1 MSVQTAVA
9 GSEVNTASHA
19 SFDVVTLCQQARIA
33 SRQLAQLGEG
43 EKNQLLLDMADGL
56 EAATAEILQQNQID
70 MQNAVANNV
79 SEAMQDRLLLT
90 AERIQSLAGAV
101 RQIASLPD
109 PVGQIRQLAPRPN
122 GIQVGKMRIP
132 LGVIAM
138 IYEARPNVT
147 ADAGALCLKSG
158 NAVILRGGRE
168 ALNSSLAIAKVLQQ
182 VLVAHQIN
190 PAAISVLPNPDRDL
204 LLKLLQQDSY
214 VDLVIPRGGE
224 GLIRF
229 VSDNSRIP
237 VIQHY
242 KGICHLFVDKAAD
255 LDKALALLLNG
266 KTQRPGVCNAL
277 ETLLVHADVAAT
289 FLPMA
294 EAALKVKSVDM
305 YGCERT
311 LEYLPGASAAAAD
324 QFDTEYL
331 RLALSVKVVDN
342 FAGAVAHIEQHSSGH
357 TEVICTQDISRA
369 QRFIKQVNSAV
380 VMVNAS
386 SRFSDGG
393 ELGLGAEIGIS
404 TSKLHAYGPMG
415 LESLTTEKYIVIGD
429 GQVRA

>member
-1 MSVQTAVA
+1 MQTEAKN
-9 GSEVNTASHA
+9 NT
-19 SFDVVTLCQQARIA
+19 FDVVALCQAARVA
-33 SRQLAQLGEG
+33 SRQLAQLSEAQ
-43 EKNQLLLDMADGL
+43 KNHILTDMADAL
-56 EAATAEILQQNQID
+56 IAATPAILAANALD
-70 MQNAVANNV
+70 MTAAREKDVAP
-79 SEAMQDRLLLT
+79 AMQDRLLLT
-90 AERIQSLAGAV
+90 AERLQSLAGAV
-101 RQIASLPD
+101 RQIAALPD

-122 GIQVGKMRIP
+122 GIQVGRMRIP

-158 NAVILRGGRE
+158 NVVILRGGRE
-168 ALNSSLAIAKVLQQ
+168 ALQSSLAIAAVLQQ
-182 VLVAHQIN
+182 VLEKHQIN
-190 PAAISVLPNPDRDL
+190 PAAIAVLPDPDRAIL
-204 LLKLLQQDSY
+204 LELLQQKDY
-214 VDLVIPRGGE
+214 IDLVIPRGGE
-224 GLIRF
+224 GLIHF

-242 KGICHLFVDKAAD
+242 KGICHLFVDKAANP
-255 LDKALALLLNG
+255 DKALALLLNG
-266 KTQRPGVCNAL
+266 KTQRSGVCNAL
-277 ETLLVHADVAAT
+277 ETLLVHQDIAAA
-289 FLPMA
+289 FLPLA
-294 EAALKVKSVDM
+294 GAALAEQGVQVFACQHSLG
-305 YGCERT
+305 YFSNAQPAG
-311 LEYLPGASAAAAD
+311 PA

-331 RLALSVKVVDN
+331 ALALSVRVVN
-342 FAGAVAHIEQHSSGH
+342 RFADAVAHIEQHSSGH

-369 QRFIKQVNSAV
+369 QRFLKQINSAV

-429 GQVRA
+429 GQVRQ

>member
-1 MSVQTAVA
+1 MTSVNIKAI
-9 GSEVNTASHA
+9 
-19 SFDVVTLCQQARIA
+19 CQQAKIA
-33 SRQLAQLGEG
+33 ALQLAQLSEAD
-43 EKNQLLLDMADGL
+43 KNQLLLAMADQLEADTALILAGNAKDMAAGREKQL
-56 EAATAEILQQNQID
+56 A
-70 MQNAVANNV
+70 
-79 SEAMQDRLLLT
+79 EAMLDRLLLT
-90 AERIQSLAGAV
+90 EDRIKTLANAV
-101 RQIASLPD
+101 RYIAALPD
-109 PVGQIRQLAPRPN
+109 PVGQIRQMAPRPN

-168 ALNSSLAIAKVLQQ
+168 ALNSSLGIAASLHKAMAKQGV
-182 VLVAHQIN
+182 N
-190 PAAISVLPNPDRDL
+190 PAAISVIPDPDRAL
-204 LLKLLQQDSY
+204 LLELLQQKDS

-224 GLIRF
+224 GLIHF
-229 VSDNSRIP
+229 VSDNSKIP

-242 KGICHLFVDKAAD
+242 KGICHLYVDKAAD
-255 LDKALALLLNG
+255 LDKAMALLLNG
-266 KTQRPGVCNAL
+266 KTQRPGVCNSL
-277 ETLLVHADVAAT
+277 ETLLVHQAVAPE
-289 FLPMA
+289 FL
-294 EAALKVKSVDM
+294 ALV
-305 YGCERT
+305 
-311 LEYLPGASAAAAD
+311 SAAFEEKQVEVFACDLSLPYFTGATKADGD

-331 RLALSVKVVDN
+331 RLAMSVKTVADYDE
-342 FAGAVAHIEQHSSGH
+342 AIAHIQRHSSGH
-357 TEVICTQDISRA
+357 TEVICTQDISTA
-369 QRFIKQVNSAV
+369 QRFLKQVNSAV

-429 GQVRA
+429 GQTR

>member
-1 MSVQTAVA
+1 MMMSTQ
-9 GSEVNTASHA
+9 
-19 SFDVVTLCQQARIA
+19 FDVVALCQAARLA
-33 SRQLAQLGEG
+33 SRQLAQLTESQ
-43 EKNQLLLDMADGL
+43 KNELLLAMADGL
-56 EAATAEILQQNQID
+56 VAAMPQILAANALD
-70 MQNAVANNV
+70 MANARTNNLA
-79 SEAMQDRLLLT
+79 SAMQDRLLLT
-90 AERIQSLAGAV
+90 EARLQQLAQAV
-101 RQIASLPD
+101 RHIAALPD
-109 PVGQIRQLAPRPN
+109 PVGQIRQMQPRPN

-168 ALNSSLAIAKVLQQ
+168 ALQSSLAIAEVLQQ
-182 VLVAHQIN
+182 VLSDHQIN
-190 PAAISVLPNPDRDL
+190 PAAISVLPDPDRAVL
-204 LLKLLQQDSY
+204 LTLLQQQST

-229 VSDNSRIP
+229 VSEHSKIP

-242 KGICHLFVDKAAD
+242 KGICHLFIDKAAD
-255 LDKALALLLNG
+255 VEKGLALLLNG

-277 ETLLVHADVAAT
+277 ETLLVHQAIADE
-289 FLPMA
+289 FLPI
-294 EAALKVKSVDM
+294 AAKAL
-305 YGCERT
+305 
-311 LEYLPGASAAAAD
+311 ASAEVQVYCCDKSITYFENAQAASPT

-331 RLALSVKVVDN
+331 SLAMSVRVVSD
-342 FAGAVAHIEQHSSGH
+342 FAQAVAHIEQHSSGH

-369 QRFIKQVNSAV
+369 QRFIKVINSAV

-429 GQVRA
+429 GQVRL

>member
-1 MSVQTAVA
+1 MTTQ
-9 GSEVNTASHA
+9 NQ
-19 SFDVVTLCQQARIA
+19 FDVVALCQAARQA
-33 SRQLAQLGEG
+33 SRQLAQLSES
-43 EKNQLLLDMADGL
+43 EKNKLLLAMADGL
-56 EAATAEILQQNQID
+56 IAATPQILAA
-70 MQNAVANNV
+70 NAVDMENARTNNLA
-79 SEAMQDRLLLT
+79 SAMQDRLLLT
-90 AERIQSLAGAV
+90 EARLQQLAQAV
-101 RQIASLPD
+101 RQIAALPD
-109 PVGQIRQLAPRPN
+109 PVGQIRHLQPRPN

-168 ALNSSLAIAKVLQQ
+168 ALQSSLAIADVLQQ
-182 VLVAHQIN
+182 VLRAHQIN
-190 PAAISVLPNPDRDL
+190 PAAISVLPDPDRAVL
-204 LLKLLQQDSY
+204 LTLLQQQST

-229 VSDNSRIP
+229 VSEHSKIP

-242 KGICHLFVDKAAD
+242 KGICHLFIDKAAD
-255 LDKALALLLNG
+255 VAKGLALLLNG

-277 ETLLVHADVAAT
+277 ETLLVHQDIAAE
-289 FLPMA
+289 FLPIAAKALAAA
-294 EAALKVKSVDM
+294 EVQV
-305 YGCERT
+305 YGCEQAIA
-311 LEYLPGASAAAAD
+311 YFADAHAASPS

-331 RLALSVKVVDN
+331 SLALSVRVVSD
-342 FAGAVAHIEQHSSGH
+342 FAQAVAHIEQHSSGH

-369 QRFIKQVNSAV
+369 QRFIKVINSAV

-429 GQVRA
+429 GQVRV

>member
-1 MSVQTAVA
+1 MTTQ
-9 GSEVNTASHA
+9 NQ
-19 SFDVVTLCQQARIA
+19 FDVVTLCQAARQA
-33 SRQLAQLGEG
+33 SRQLAQLSES
-43 EKNQLLLDMADGL
+43 EKNKLLLAMADGL
-56 EAATAEILQQNQID
+56 MAATPQILAA
-70 MQNAVANNV
+70 NAVDMENARTNNLA
-79 SEAMQDRLLLT
+79 SAMQDRLLLT
-90 AERIQSLAGAV
+90 EARLQQLAQAV
-101 RQIASLPD
+101 RHIAALPD
-109 PVGQIRQLAPRPN
+109 PVGQIRHLQPRPN

-168 ALNSSLAIAKVLQQ
+168 ALQSSLAIADVLKQ
-182 VLVAHQIN
+182 VLREHQIN
-190 PAAISVLPNPDRDL
+190 PAAISVLPDPDRAVL
-204 LLKLLQQDSY
+204 LTLLQQQST

-229 VSDNSRIP
+229 VSEHSKIP

-242 KGICHLFVDKAAD
+242 KGICHLFIDKAAD
-255 LDKALALLLNG
+255 VEKGLALLLNG

-277 ETLLVHADVAAT
+277 ETLLVHQDIAAK
-289 FLPMA
+289 FLPIAAKALAAA
-294 EAALKVKSVDM
+294 EVQV
-305 YGCERT
+305 YGCEQAIA
-311 LEYLPGASAAAAD
+311 YFADAQAASPN

-331 RLALSVKVVDN
+331 SLAMSVRVVSD
-342 FAGAVAHIEQHSSGH
+342 FAQAVAHIEQHSSGH

-369 QRFIKQVNSAV
+369 QRFIKQINSAV

-429 GQVRA
+429 GQVRE

>member
-1 MSVQTAVA
+1 MTTQ
-9 GSEVNTASHA
+9 NQ
-19 SFDVVTLCQQARIA
+19 FDVVTLCQAARQA
-33 SRQLAQLGEG
+33 SRQLAQLSES
-43 EKNQLLLDMADGL
+43 EKNKLLLAMADGL
-56 EAATAEILQQNQID
+56 MAATPQILAA
-70 MQNAVANNV
+70 NAVDMENARTNNLA
-79 SEAMQDRLLLT
+79 SAMQDRLLLT
-90 AERIQSLAGAV
+90 EARLQQLAQAV
-101 RQIASLPD
+101 RHIAALPD
-109 PVGQIRQLAPRPN
+109 PVGQIRHLQPRPN

-168 ALNSSLAIAKVLQQ
+168 ALQSSLAIADVLQQ
-182 VLVAHQIN
+182 VLREHQIN
-190 PAAISVLPNPDRDL
+190 PAAISVLPDPDRAVL
-204 LLKLLQQDSY
+204 LTLLQQQST

-229 VSDNSRIP
+229 VSEHSKIP

-242 KGICHLFVDKAAD
+242 KGICHLFIDKAAD
-255 LDKALALLLNG
+255 VEKGLALLLNG

-277 ETLLVHADVAAT
+277 ETLLVHQDIAAQ
-289 FLPMA
+289 FLPIAAKALAAA
-294 EAALKVKSVDM
+294 EVQV
-305 YGCERT
+305 YGCEQAIA
-311 LEYLPGASAAAAD
+311 YFADAQAASPN

-331 RLALSVKVVDN
+331 SLAMSVRVVSD
-342 FAGAVAHIEQHSSGH
+342 FAQAVAHIEQHSSGH

-369 QRFIKQVNSAV
+369 QRFIKQINSAV

-429 GQVRA
+429 GQVRE

>member
-1 MSVQTAVA
+1 MSN
-9 GSEVNTASHA
+9 SETINTAA
-19 SFDVVTLCQQARIA
+19 AAFDVVALCQQARIA
-33 SRQLAQLGEG
+33 SRQLAQMGEG
-43 EKNQLLLDMADGL
+43 EKNQLLLAMADAL
-56 EAATAEILQQNQID
+56 VAATAEILLQNQLD
-70 MQNAVANNV
+70 MKNAVANQLA
-79 SEAMQDRLLLT
+79 EAMQDRLLLT
-90 AERIQSLAGAV
+90 SERIQSLAAAV

-109 PVGQIRQLAPRPN
+109 PVGRIRQLAPRPN

-182 VLVAHQIN
+182 VLVAHQVN
-190 PAAISVLPNPDRDL
+190 PAAISVLPVPDRDI

-255 LDKALALLLNG
+255 FDKALALLLNG

-277 ETLLVHADVAAT
+277 ETLLVHADIAAT
-289 FLPMA
+289 FLPLA
-294 EAALKVKSVDM
+294 EAALSAKQVEI
-305 YGCERT
+305 YGCTKT
-311 LEYLPGASAAAAD
+311 LQHLPAANAAASD

-331 RLALSVKVVDN
+331 RLALSVKVVDS
-342 FAGAVAHIEQHSSGH
+342 FAAAVAHIEQHSSGH

-369 QRFIKQVNSAV
+369 QRFIKQINSAV

-429 GQVRA
+429 GQIRS

>member
-1 MSVQTAVA
+1 MTSVNIKAI
-9 GSEVNTASHA
+9 
-19 SFDVVTLCQQARIA
+19 CQQAKIA
-33 SRQLAQLGEG
+33 ALQLAQLSEAD
-43 EKNQLLLDMADGL
+43 KNQLLLAMADQLEADTALILAGNAKDMAAGREKQLAD
-56 EAATAEILQQNQID
+56 
-70 MQNAVANNV
+70 
-79 SEAMQDRLLLT
+79 AMLDRLLLT
-90 AERIQSLAGAV
+90 EERIKTLANAV
-101 RQIASLPD
+101 RYIAALPD
-109 PVGQIRQLAPRPN
+109 PVGQIRQMAPRPN

-168 ALNSSLAIAKVLQQ
+168 ALNSSLAIAASLHKAMEKQG
-182 VLVAHQIN
+182 IN
-190 PAAISVLPNPDRDL
+190 PAAISVIPDPDRAL
-204 LLKLLQQDSY
+204 LLELLQQKDS

-224 GLIRF
+224 GLIHF
-229 VSDNSRIP
+229 VSDNSKIP

-242 KGICHLFVDKAAD
+242 KGICHLYVDKAAD
-255 LDKALALLLNG
+255 LDKAMALLLNG

-277 ETLLVHADVAAT
+277 ETLVVHQAIAPKFLALV
-289 FLPMA
+289 
-294 EAALKVKSVDM
+294 
-305 YGCERT
+305 
-311 LEYLPGASAAAAD
+311 SAAFEDKQVEVFACDLSLPYFSTATKAD
-324 QFDTEYL
+324 EAQFDTEYL
-331 RLALSVKVVDN
+331 RLAISVKTVASYDQ
-342 FAGAVAHIEQHSSGH
+342 AVAHIQRHSSGH
-357 TEVICTQDISRA
+357 TEVICTQDISTA
-369 QRFIKQVNSAV
+369 QRFLKQINSAV

-429 GQVRA
+429 GQTR

>member
-1 MSVQTAVA
+1 MQNQFKQTPNQAFDQAVDIA
-9 GSEVNTASHA
+9 A
-19 SFDVVTLCQQARIA
+19 LCQQAKA
-33 SRQLAQLGEG
+33 AGRQLAQLAEAQ
-43 EKNQLLLDMADGL
+43 KNQVLLAMADAL
-56 EAATAEILQQNQID
+56 EAATSSILEQNQLD
-70 MQNAVANNV
+70 MQNAVANGLA
-79 SEAMQDRLLLT
+79 EAMQDRLLLT
-90 AERIQSLAGAV
+90 TERIQSLAGAV
-101 RQIASLPD
+101 RQIASLAD

-122 GIQVGKMRIP
+122 GIQVGRMRIP

-147 ADAGALCLKSG
+147 ADAGALCFKSG

-168 ALNSSLAIAKVLQQ
+168 ALHSSLAIAKVLQQ

-204 LLKLLQQDSY
+204 LLQLLQQNDT

-229 VSDNSRIP
+229 VSEHSRIP

-242 KGICHLFVDKAAD
+242 KGVCHLFVDKAAD
-255 LDKALALLLNG
+255 FHKALALLLNG

-277 ETLLVHADVAAT
+277 ETLLVHADIAAE
-289 FLPMA
+289 FL
-294 EAALKVKSVDM
+294 ALAGKSLADKGVQLF
-305 YGCERT
+305 GCAKT
-311 LEYLPGASAAAAD
+311 VVLLPQAQQAAAH

-331 RLALSVKVVDN
+331 ALAMSVKVVDN
-342 FAGAVAHIEQHSSGH
+342 FAAAVAHIEQHSSGH

-369 QRFIKQVNSAV
+369 QRFLKAINSAV

-429 GQVRA
+429 GQVRL

>member
-1 MSVQTAVA
+1 MQQQ
-9 GSEVNTASHA
+9 VNTAA
-19 SFDVVTLCQQARIA
+19 EVVALCQQAKVA
-33 SRQLAQLGEG
+33 SRQLAQLSEAQ
-43 EKNQLLLDMADGL
+43 KNQVLLAMADAL
-56 EAATAEILQQNQID
+56 EAATSSILEQNQLD
-70 MQNAVANNV
+70 MQNAVANGLAA
-79 SEAMQDRLLLT
+79 AMQDRLLLT
-90 AERIQSLAGAV
+90 PERIQALAGAV
-101 RQIASLPD
+101 RQIAGLAD

-122 GIQVGKMRIP
+122 GIQVGRMRIP

-147 ADAGALCLKSG
+147 ADAGALCFKSG

-190 PAAISVLPNPDRDL
+190 PAAICVLPNPDREL
-204 LLKLLQQDSY
+204 LLSLLQQDNS

-229 VSDNSRIP
+229 VSEHSRIP

-242 KGICHLFVDKAAD
+242 KGVCHLFVDKAAD
-255 LDKALALLLNG
+255 FDKALALLLNG

-277 ETLLVHADVAAT
+277 ETLLVHADIAAK
-289 FLPMA
+289 FLPLA
-294 EAALKVKSVDM
+294 GKALTEKGVQLFGCASTIALLPQAQQAAD
-305 YGCERT
+305 
-311 LEYLPGASAAAAD
+311 D

-331 RLALSVKVVDN
+331 ALAMSVKVVDN
-342 FAGAVAHIEQHSSGH
+342 FAAAVAHIEQHSSGH

-369 QRFIKQVNSAV
+369 QRFLKVVNSAV

-429 GQVRA
+429 GQVRS